1 MQGYR
6 VTLEGKA
13 CLALKCYEKTERETF
28 AHLLLF
34 HALLSYQNVTF
45 STVYKNIL
53 IVS

>member
-13 CLALKCYEKTERETF
+13 CLALKCYEKKTERETF

-45 STVYKNIL
+45 
-53 IVS
+53 